1 MQKYII
7 CFLAAISFAF
17 GGSIASAQSAEQ
29 LKMYNDYQKSNGV
42 ADASSDKYKSK
53 QIVQTD
59 MVKSRTGDTVRAL
72 TIYELD
78 SVEIEKLKVKRLR
91 DKNSVFGRE
100 IFDRKNITFAPSLNI
115 PTPQSYILGAGDQVF
130 IDIWGDTQR
139 NFDLKISPDGNI
151 VIPQVGLVQLS
162 GLTISQAQSLL
173 SQKFEESV
181 EGLGSGSASIKI
193 ALGSLRSIKVNVI
206 GEASVPGTYTLPSL
220 ASLFNALYSAGGVSE
235 IGSLRNIKLIRN
247 GKTVAVLDVYDYLL
261 RGDNKSDIRLEN
273 NDLIVIE
280 PYTSLVT
287 LTGNVKRERVYEM
300 KDGETMA
307 QLIAYAGGF
316 DGDAYTENVN
326 LSRPDGKQF
335 EMITLPKAKFE
346 TFPVHNR
353 DIVSVGKVSDKYS
366 NLVKIAGAVW
376 REGNY
381 AISENIQTVGDLIA
395 AADGVKED
403 AYLGR
408 AQLIRVLPDLTR
420 EVIAINVAK
429 LMDKTAPD
437 VMLQKNDSLSI
448 ISIDGMRQERTISIR
463 GEVND
468 TIGIIP
474 YIGNMTIEDAIITA
488 GGLKE
493 SASRA
498 RLEVYRRI
506 KNPNSTE
513 VSDRKVEAFSF
524 TIPENLELVER
535 VSNFTLEPFDD
546 VIIRRSPGYSAQS
559 PVYVNGEVLF
569 GGEYA
574 MTTVNETIAS
584 LIKRSGGLT
593 HEAYAR
599 GASLKRKLTQDDIER
614 MRTLAKMVKNSVRDT
629 VVVDNI
635 VVGSYDNVGINLED
649 ALNNPSGYNNI
660 VLKEG
665 DILTVP
671 TYNNTVTISGAVYY
685 PNTTTFVPDQRL
697 KDYIAKGGG
706 YTKAA
711 RKKPFVIYMNGTV
724 ATNNPPIEPGCQIVV
739 PTKPAKNG
747 SSLGDIIG
755 ISTSVIST
763 MAMLTTLFK

>member
-29 LKMYNDYQKSNGV
+29 LKMYNDYQKSNGI
-42 ADASSDKYKSK
+42 AGTSSDKSKSK

-78 SVEIEKLKVKRLR
+78 AVEIEKLKVKRLR

-326 LSRPDGKQF
+326 LSRSNGTQR
-335 EMITLPKAKFE
+335 EIVTLPKAKFE
-346 TFPVHNR
+346 TFPIQNR
-353 DIVSVGKVSDKYS
+353 DSVSVGKVSDKYS

-381 AISENIQTVGDLIA
+381 AISENIQTAGDLIA

-448 ISIDGMRQERTISIR
+448 ISIDGMRQQRTISIR

-474 YIGNMTIEDAIITA
+474 YISNMTIEDAIITA

-559 PVYVNGEVLF
+559 HVYVNGEVLF

-574 MTTVNETIAS
+574 MTTVNETIES

-635 VVGSYDNVGINLED
+635 VVGSYDNVGINLVD